1 MGSLSSTVHT
11 VMQWTVIVTA
21 CLAVAVHCDSLDSKW
36 TEFKSSFS
44 KEYTSKEE
52 ELVHFDTW
60 KSNLAM
66 VEKHNEEAEEG
77 NHGYK
82 MSLNEFSD
90 LSEEEFEKRML
101 GYVDMGGSEDFEYF
115 QDRETPPALD
125 YREEG
130 LVTPV
135 KNQGHCGSCW
145 AFSATGGIEGVWA
158 KELGELLSVSE
169 QQLVDCAHGSCS
181 GGNMGNAWD
190 TAKDGIMSEEDYPYE
205 HKDGECRFNSSQ
217 AVASVTGHES
227 VAHNEHD
234 LEKALYQVGYPISI
248 AVHAGSSFQHYKEGV
263 YNDPECVE
271 GKLNHAILV
280 VGYNKTAPEPYWI
293 VKNSWGKSW
302 GQDGYI
308 HMKMGENNC
317 GLAKRPVYPVL
328 DIYM

>member
-1 MGSLSSTVHT
+1 MGNSEGSYNTMRTLGLLLSLL
-11 VMQWTVIVTA
+11 
-21 CLAVAVHCDSLDSKW
+21 LAVSNGKVLDEEWESFKKVLGKHYEPAEDSWRHGIWESNKALVERQNKQEEKTFTLALNEASDW
-36 TEFKSSFS
+36 T
-44 KEYTSKEE
+44 
-52 ELVHFDTW
+52 
-60 KSNLAM
+60 
-66 VEKHNEEAEEG
+66 AEEVK
-77 NHGYK
+77 N
-82 MSLNEFSD
+82 F
-90 LSEEEFEKRML
+90 RL
-101 GYVDMGGSEDFEYF
+101 GYIDMDEGEGKTFPE
-115 QDRETPPALD
+115 REGRPDLLD
-125 YREEG
+125 HREAG
-130 LVTPV
+130 LVTEV

-158 KELGELLSVSE
+158 QKVGELLSVSE
-169 QQLVDCAHGSCS
+169 QQLVDCAHGTCS

-205 HKDGECRFNSSQ
+205 HKDGECRYNSSQ

-234 LEKALYQVGYPISI
+234 LEKALYQIGYPISI
-248 AVHAGSSFQHYKEGV
+248 AIHAGNSFHHYKKGI

-271 GKLNHAILV
+271 GKLNHAVLL

-293 VKNSWGKSW
+293 VKNSWGKNW

>member
-1 MGSLSSTVHT
+1 MKIFGLVLTFL
-11 VMQWTVIVTA
+11 
-21 CLAVAVHCDSLDSKW
+21 LAVSNGKLLDEEWESFKKVWGKEYKSGEDSLRHGLWQSNKALVENHNMKAEKSFTLALNEASDW
-36 TEFKSSFS
+36 TE
-44 KEYTSKEE
+44 EE
-52 ELVHFDTW
+52 VANF
-60 KSNLAM
+60 
-66 VEKHNEEAEEG
+66 
-77 NHGYK
+77 
-82 MSLNEFSD
+82 
-90 LSEEEFEKRML
+90 RL
-101 GYVDMGGSEDFEYF
+101 GYIDLDEGEGKTFPEKEGRPDLL
-115 QDRETPPALD
+115 DHREA
-125 YREEG
+125 G
-130 LVTPV
+130 LVTEV

-158 KELGELLSVSE
+158 KQVGELLSVSE

-205 HKDGECRFNSSQ
+205 HKDGECRYNSSQ

-234 LEKALYQVGYPISI
+234 LEKALYQIGYPISI
-248 AVHAGSSFQHYKEGV
+248 AVHAGSSFSHYKEGI

>member
-1 MGSLSSTVHT
+1 MGEGSHNTMRTFGLLLSLL
-11 VMQWTVIVTA
+11 
-21 CLAVAVHCDSLDSKW
+21 LAVSNGKVLDEEWESFKKVWGKHYEPAEDSLRHEIWESNKALVERQNKQEEKTFTLALNEASDW
-36 TEFKSSFS
+36 T
-44 KEYTSKEE
+44 
-52 ELVHFDTW
+52 
-60 KSNLAM
+60 
-66 VEKHNEEAEEG
+66 AEE
-77 NHGYK
+77 
-82 MSLNEFSD
+82 
-90 LSEEEFEKRML
+90 
-101 GYVDMGGSEDFEYF
+101 
-115 QDRETPPALD
+115 
-125 YREEG
+125 
-130 LVTPV
+130 V

-158 KELGELLSVSE
+158 QKVGELLSVSE
-169 QQLVDCAHGSCS
+169 QQLVDCAHGTCS

-205 HKDGECRFNSSQ
+205 HKDGECRYNSSQ

-248 AVHAGSSFQHYKEGV
+248 AIHAGSSFQHYKKGI

-271 GKLNHAILV
+271 GKLNHAVLL

-293 VKNSWGKSW
+293 VKNSWGKNW

-328 DIYM
+328 DIFM

>member
-1 MGSLSSTVHT
+1 MGDNNFGGGRKTMKIFGLLLSLLLV
-11 VMQWTVIVTA
+11 VPYGEV
-21 CLAVAVHCDSLDSKW
+21 LADEWESFKKVWGKEYQPAEDSLRRGIWKRN
-36 TEFKSSFS
+36 KA
-44 KEYTSKEE
+44 
-52 ELVHFDTW
+52 LVESH
-60 KSNLAM
+60 KSNHFTLA
-66 VEKHNEEAEEG
+66 
-77 NHGYK
+77 
-82 MSLNEFSD
+82 LNEASD
-90 LSEEEFEKRML
+90 WTADEVESFRL
-101 GYVDMGGSEDFEYF
+101 GYVDMEEGEGKTFSEIEERPDLL
-115 QDRETPPALD
+115 DHREA
-125 YREEG
+125 G
-130 LVTPV
+130 LVTEV

-158 KELGELLSVSE
+158 KKVGELLSVSE

-205 HKDGECRFNSSQ
+205 HKDGECRYNSSQ
-217 AVASVTGHES
+217 AVASVSGHES

-234 LEKALYQVGYPISI
+234 LEKALYQIGYPISI

-271 GKLNHAILV
+271 GKLNHAVLL

-293 VKNSWGKSW
+293 VKNSWGKNW

-308 HMKMGENNC
+308 HIKMGENVC

-328 DIYM
+328 DIYT

>member
-1 MGSLSSTVHT
+1 MMHYCLLFLTPVVICYGDGS
-11 VMQWTVIVTA
+11 
-21 CLAVAVHCDSLDSKW
+21 SKW
-36 TEFKSSFS
+36 EEYKRSWGKSYPALEEATRKAIWEKNLALVEEHNRKETSFRMELVES
-44 KEYTSKEE
+44 SDWTTE
-52 ELVHFDTW
+52 EL
-60 KSNLAM
+60 
-66 VEKHNEEAEEG
+66 EG
-77 NHGYK
+77 
-82 MSLNEFSD
+82 
-90 LSEEEFEKRML
+90 RWL
-101 GYVDMGGSEDFEYF
+101 GYLD
-115 QDRETPPALD
+115 QDLGEGRSFPDTAGRPEVLDHREA
-125 YREEG
+125 G
-130 LVTPV
+130 LVTSV

-158 KELGELLSVSE
+158 NKVGELLSVSE
-169 QQLVDCAHGSCS
+169 QQLVDCAHGTCQ

-205 HKDGECRFNSSQ
+205 HKDGECRYNSTQ

-234 LEKALYQVGYPISI
+234 LEKALYQIGYPISI

-271 GKLNHAILV
+271 GKLNHAVLL

-293 VKNSWGKSW
+293 VKNSWGKNW

-308 HMKMGENNC
+308 HIKMGENVC

-328 DIYM
+328 DIYT